1 MTPSGMPAAWLAA
14 TLAAALA
21 GCGSG
26 GAPVDRGARV
36 YGVHCAS
43 CHQRDGRGRPGAQP
57 ALAGSAVAAGDPQVL
72 AAWLLFGERP
82 AGLAPNR
89 SAVRMPPFPW
99 LSDADIAAVL
109 THVRGNFG
117 NQAAPVTEAEVS
129 AVRASRAKR

>member
-1 MTPSGMPAAWLAA
+1 MIVSGMSA
-14 TLAAALA
+14 TLLAVTLA

-57 ALAGSAVAAGDPQVL
+57 ALAGSTVTVGDPQVL

-82 AGLAPNR
+82 AGLAVNR
-89 SAVRMPPFPW
+89 GAVRMPSFPW

-117 NQAAPVTEAEVS
+117 NQAAPVTEEEVS
-129 AVRASRAKR
+129 AVRAARARQ